1 MTLGETIYTLRNAR
15 GMSQGDLA
23 ERLNVSR
30 QSVSKWENNTSVPE
44 LDKLLLLSDLFHI
57 SLDELT
63 GRSPTGPAP
72 ASEPQAPPQAPP
84 QTTPQSTFGT
94 QRIIGF
100 ILLAVGLLCCVLS
113 FFFGSGGLIIG
124 GYCLVCGGI
133 CLKTGK
139 YAGLIIGW
147 ITLLPAILLAPFFT
161 SVRMFD
167 IFHLSA
173 YAHGISIQQIVAIAM
188 WLCLFALMFFTIRAA
203 RTYYGRRK

>member
-72 ASEPQAPPQAPP
+72 ASEPQAPPQ
-84 QTTPQSTFGT
+84 TTPQSTFGA

-124 GYCLVCGGI
+124 
-133 CLKTGK
+133 
-139 YAGLIIGW
+139 W

-167 IFHLSA
+167 VFHLSA
-173 YAHGISIQQIVAIAM
+173 YAHAYGLRAHITGAGNSCTIKKGTPCVPFFLLICCWRQCFHHFNRLLRRPEPVTS
-188 WLCLFALMFFTIRAA
+188 LFIGLL
-203 RTYYGRRK
+203 

>member
-23 ERLNVSR
+23 ERLHVSR

-44 LDKLLLLSDLFHI
+44 LDKLLLLSDVFHI

-63 GRSPTGPAP
+63 GRSPTGPSP
-72 ASEPQAPPQAPP
+72 ASAPQAPPQAAP
-84 QTTPQSTFGT
+84 QRTFGT

-100 ILLAVGLLCCVLS
+100 ILLALGLLCCVLS
-113 FFFGSGGLIIG
+113 FFFGSGGLAIG
-124 GYCLVCGGI
+124 GYCIVCGI
-133 CLKTGK
+133 LCLKTGK

-147 ITLLPAILLAPFFT
+147 LTLLPAILLAPLFT

-188 WLCLFALMFFTIRAA
+188 WLCLFALLFFTIRAA
-203 RTYYGRRK
+203 RTYYERRK